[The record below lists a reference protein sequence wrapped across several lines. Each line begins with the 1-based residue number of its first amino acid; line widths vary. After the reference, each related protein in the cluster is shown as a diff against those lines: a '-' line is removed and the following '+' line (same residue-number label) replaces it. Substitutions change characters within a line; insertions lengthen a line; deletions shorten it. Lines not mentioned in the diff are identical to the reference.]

1 MFELLQ
7 DKGAWTMH
15 RRTFL
20 KRIGMT
26 AVAVG
31 TVGQLTLP
39 AEQKVQKPNFVII
52 FIDDMGYGD
61 IEPFGS
67 TVNSTP
73 HLNRMAKEGMKLTSF
88 YIGWAPCTPS
98 RASLMTGCYAKRVGM
113 DGKVCF
119 PGDARGLNPDEIT
132 IADVLKEAGYATGCF
147 GKWHLG
153 DQPQFMPA
161 KHGFDYYYGIPYSN
175 DMWPLHPRR
184 KYNFPRL
191 PLLRNGDLIGVVKD
205 GDDQKMLCKQFT
217 DEAVSF
223 IRKNSD
229 RPFFVYLPH
238 AFIHH
243 PRFARKEFMEKA
255 QNETQAQIEE
265 TDWSTG
271 QILQTLR
278 DLNLDKN
285 TLVIFTSDNG
295 GSRGTSMG
303 PLRGSKGGQPYEGH
317 MREPAIAWWPGRI
330 PATSVCNEITTTM
343 DLLPTFAKLAGTNA
357 PTDRIIDGKDI
368 SSLLFA
374 EPGAK
379 SPHEAFFYKGKG
391 VRSGKWKFL
400 AIGQGELYNLQADIS
415 ERNNIISQHPDIA
428 KRLRE
433 LLQRHLDD
441 LEKNNRPAAFVKNP
455 KPIIPITKK

>member
-1 MFELLQ
+1 
-7 DKGAWTMH
+7 MH

-20 KRIGMT
+20 KRIGIT

-31 TVGQLTLP
+31 TVGQWTLR
-39 AEQKVQKPNFVII
+39 AEEEVQKPNFVII

-98 RASLMTGCYAKRVGM
+98 RSSLMTGCYAKRVGM
-113 DGKVCF
+113 DGRVCF
-119 PGDARGLNPDEIT
+119 PGEARGLNPDEIT

-153 DQPQFMPA
+153 DQPQFMPT
-161 KHGFDYYYGIPYSN
+161 KQGFDYYYGIPYSN
-175 DMWPLHPRR
+175 DMWPLHPNK

-191 PLLRNGDLIGVVKD
+191 PLLRNGDLIGVVED

-223 IRKNSD
+223 IRKNRG

-243 PRFARKEFMEKA
+243 PRFARQEFMEKA
-255 QNETQAQIEE
+255 ENETEAQIEE

-278 DLNLDKN
+278 DLNLEKK

-295 GSRGTSMG
+295 GSSGTSMG
-303 PLRGSKGGQPYEGH
+303 PLRGGKGGPPYEGQ
-317 MREPAIAWWPGRI
+317 MREPTIAWWPGRI
-330 PATSVCNEITTTM
+330 PAGSVCDEITSTM
-343 DLLPTFAKLAGTNA
+343 DLLPTFAKLGGTHA
-357 PTDRIIDGKDI
+357 PTDRVIDGKDI
-368 SSLLFA
+368 SGLLFA

-379 SPHEAFFYKGKG
+379 SPHDAFFYQGKG

-400 AIGQGELYNLQADIS
+400 AIGEGELYNLEDDIS
-415 ERNNIISQHPDIA
+415 ERSNIVSQHPDIV
-428 KRLRE
+428 KRLRG
-433 LLQRHLDD
+433 LLQRHVDD
-441 LEKNNRPAAFVKNP
+441 LEKNNRPAAFVENP
-455 KPIIPITKK
+455 KPILPFPKQ